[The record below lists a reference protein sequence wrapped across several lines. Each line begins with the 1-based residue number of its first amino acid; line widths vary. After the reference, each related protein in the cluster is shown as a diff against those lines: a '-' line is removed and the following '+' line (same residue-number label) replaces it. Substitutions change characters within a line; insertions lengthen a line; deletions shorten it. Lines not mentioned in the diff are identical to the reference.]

1 MNLFRLLLLGAA
13 LYIVWRLL
21 TVARRAATQQR
32 PPAPRPPSSSAH
44 YEPMARCARCN
55 TYLPASSLSRAG
67 LCGRCSE

>member
-21 TVARRAATQQR
+21 TVARRATTQQR
-32 PPAPRPPSSSAH
+32 PPAPRAPSSAH
-44 YEPMARCARCN
+44 YEPMARCARCS